1 MIVRQLDS
9 AATQCKHP
17 LPSHTRCS
25 IEEGP
30 KSSDLWKFQWR
41 ECKLEC
47 EEVFY
52 REKLTPSVN
61 TALETLPR
69 IVALPIHTFQ
79 KRGRSDHHHQQ
90 QYKKSSNHFAD
101 YSIVDQSVELEKV
114 QLLNSFQDGR
124 LTLWGKTGEDLVHFV
139 S

>member
-17 LPSHTRCS
+17 LPSRTLCS

-30 KSSDLWKFQWR
+30 KSIDLCQFQWR
-41 ECKLEC
+41 ECKPEC

-69 IVALPIHTFQ
+69 IAALPIHTFQ
-79 KRGRSDHHHQQ
+79 KRGRSDHQS
-90 QYKKSSNHFAD
+90 KKSSNHFAD
-101 YSIVDQSVELEKV
+101 YPIVDQSVELEKV
-114 QLLNSFQDGR
+114 QLLTSFQDGR
-124 LTLWGKTGEDLVHFV
+124 LTLWGKTGEGLVHFV